1 MSSPAVLKTIRSLK
15 DSTFEACAA
24 ISAYSKT
31 SLSLSNSSE
40 TNSKASKIEIK
51 HLLVELRLL
60 GGSLHSLESFVTE
73 LAADNDTSGDS
84 TLGITPSASGSASGN
99 ENDREWPMIDKCEI
113 LVSALKSFHA
123 YATSDG
129 IKAARASLSDVRS
142 KIAFVLGSSDTLE
155 DIALQ
160 FSILTTDS
168 VPQLMVQK
176 EDRETV
182 ETLDHYDEDEPSAT
196 DVSDWLTILNSSE
209 NDREPAEYNRETML
223 IQARRI
229 TEPKYRVAA
238 ARWPEHAEKYW
249 QKLRPQVCTLFRI
262 QKSYSFV
269 QWVLEYARVTYPRT
283 LGSLAFS
290 PRLLLELTDALCDG
304 SVSSLHIAAALGL
317 PSLCRDLLSMG
328 AKVNQSS
335 LIGTP
340 LFCALVGSKVLA
352 TRTEPESWTT
362 LLVGGDSNVDQAA
375 TILLLIDGGADCK
388 YRYTWK
394 NGTEEVSLAGLA
406 FWTAMISKHE
416 AVFTRIAKGGGNLD
430 RSFHQLL
437 QRETLTKRGLL
448 HRARFARLLTY
459 VYDMTLIDMERES
472 TEYAE
477 IQELVSKVMRHTKVR
492 FSPTTDGNIDTL
504 SDGNFAEAIRTAVLD
519 FNVTLVERLTKDPR
533 FDPNFPYDHDGTSGT
548 ILHMATEG
556 AQLEIM
562 DILIRAGADVRAR
575 DSEGRTPLM
584 VIEEVGPLAK
594 LILEHSAP
602 TYDTD
607 NGGRNIW
614 HLLAATNDVKLLM
627 YLWDNDPFKIRN
639 LDAVCEDGHTPLR
652 AAFAYIDAL
661 EGNSKS
667 SKKVGPLAA
676 QFLLKQ
682 CQGYL
687 KAEGNE
693 QLARWAIEW
702 GDVDLVK
709 KIFQLIPSANTG
721 DELLLRS
728 LNISASPELV
738 SLVLEKAGP
747 SRPFS
752 DGLTPAETVITN
764 TKLLRPLV
772 GFTAKP
778 SLHPSCYP
786 EMTRAA
792 YMDLLTPEVLN
803 SRDSQGRGLWARF
816 CDDVLSTLGS
826 RSADHPN
833 NMYFLYGFVSMA
845 ISCLLQKGAL
855 LDYEKETGEWAIAR
869 ISKKAQVGAVTW
881 TPSKLPFIAA
891 ILEASFD
898 ETENPD
904 LNKAGSKEFFD
915 TRDAAVLLSLA
926 VRSRKPDI
934 VVLLVRSG
942 INVHRPW
949 ESFGGRSIFEDFL
962 ADEPVDVSMIMPLLS
977 NTKPQDIIANQHYT
991 FREVL
996 SIPDEAIAL
1005 IVLQKLIDCGLD
1017 VNSLEVT
1024 NQPSFRSPVHDS
1036 PGPSM
1041 LVKALCRSR
1050 TSLAML
1056 LVRHGADASLAPPDS
1071 ISGFMLAA
1079 KIGFV
1084 VVLENIIEKAPEDFN
1099 WLCRF
1104 NALEHGD
1111 VFNALQFAAAGGHRD
1126 VMMALLEATPLAE
1139 EIDTTSPRYGRSPAH
1154 LAAKAGSLDC
1164 IKVLTRFGADLTVRD
1179 ISGRTP
1185 LFYALLGPNREVA
1198 EYIEEHMPDPN
1209 STRNIVLPP
1218 SYPDSP
1224 STSSM
1229 FSLADSSDVDMVDAS
1244 SETVENSEPRR
1255 LGDLLAYAIDHYQLK
1270 SDALFKPFLDHA
1282 SKKDLESAIMPCGG
1296 CTLLSYTASKNL
1308 IRPMLELLDLG
1319 FKGFVTSCEEHWIDG
1334 YNALFHA
1341 ARHLQSLLAY
1351 DMFISPEKACSFF
1364 EKCLDAYLQ
1373 EERVWFH
1380 MGMSPIHAIFHLG
1393 QSVLHSSPI
1402 SSLEREYD
1410 VLQIFINHL
1419 TKHAEQYWTLMKK
1432 YGLLNLFP
1440 FPENESIVKRVLRFA
1455 VNLTTQ
1461 SSFPGGSGHTP
1472 LHFMTIYYGRKIL
1485 TTRHHDIVCKMAK
1498 LLIDSGADV
1507 NIQDGVSTTPLY
1519 RAVCNDLLP
1528 LVDVLLEAG
1537 ADQDIP
1543 DNEGVSP
1550 LGMSLRGALYGDFA
1564 MTRRLLE
1571 RGGNL
1576 ATVAAVHELG
1586 VYSDSLRSLRELL
1599 KLGLDPF
1606 SINLPGRETTLTCI
1620 LSSNNQ
1626 NFALNR
1632 DFDFYRLAEEEPSF
1646 LRSVFIGS
1654 FDGSTVYKEV
1664 GQMKAIIKRI
1674 PWECRA
1680 RVVNFEPDNGLN
1692 IGFTA
1697 ILPDMDDTFRLLL
1710 EAGFDIE
1717 RERRGKGSALMF
1729 ASSVGAFKCFK
1740 MLIRYGAKI
1749 SYLGIGKRGEPVVR
1763 SAVEEAKRYPK
1774 LLRWLLVERYYETKC
1789 LAEKEHNGPDTVVK
1803 PWSGPRKAA
1812 YTMRGDD
1819 DEFPRMDSESMT
1831 RYARRAAM
1839 IRQSLRGLVLP
1850 VTLVE

>member
-1 MSSPAVLKTIRSLK
+1 MSSSALLKTIRSLK

-31 SLSLSNSSE
+31 SLSLSKPSE
-40 TNSKASKIEIK
+40 TNPIASKIEIK

-73 LAADNDTSGDS
+73 LAANNDNSGDS
-84 TLGITPSASGSASGN
+84 TLGITPSTSGSASGR
-99 ENDREWPMIDKCEI
+99 EIDREWPMIDKCEI

-123 YATSDG
+123 FATSDG

-142 KIAFVLGSSDTLE
+142 KLAYVLGSSDTLE
-155 DIALQ
+155 DISLQ
-160 FSILTTDS
+160 FSILSTDS

-176 EDRETV
+176 DDDHEAV
-182 ETLDHYDEDEPSAT
+182 EATDHYDDEPSAT
-196 DVSDWLTILNSSE
+196 DVSDWLNILNSSE

-238 ARWPEHAEKYW
+238 TRWPEYAEKYW

-262 QKSYSFV
+262 QKSYNFV
-269 QWVLEYARVTYPRT
+269 QWALEYARVMYPRT

-352 TRTEPESWTT
+352 TRTEPESWAT

-375 TILLLIDGGADCK
+375 TILLLLDGGADCK
-388 YRYTWK
+388 YRYNWK

-416 AVFTRIAKGGGNLD
+416 AVFTRIAKGGSNLD
-430 RSFHQLL
+430 WSFHQFLE
-437 QRETLTKRGLL
+437 RETLTKRGLL

-459 VYDMTLIDMERES
+459 VYDMTLADMEQDN
-472 TEYAE
+472 TEYLE
-477 IQELVSKVMRHTKVR
+477 IQELVSKVMRHSKVK
-492 FSPTTDGNIDTL
+492 FSPTTDGKIDTL
-504 SDGNFAEAIRTAVLD
+504 SDGSFSEAIRTAVLD

-533 FDPNFPYDHDGTSGT
+533 FDPNFPYNNDGTSGT

-614 HLLAATNDVKLLM
+614 HLLAATNEVKLLM
-627 YLWDNDPFKIRN
+627 FLWDNDPFKIRN

-652 AAFAYIDAL
+652 AAFAYINTL
-661 EGNSKS
+661 EIVPKGGQ
-667 SKKVGPLAA
+667 KVGPVAA

-693 QLARWAIEW
+693 QLARWATEW

-709 KIFQLIPSANTG
+709 KIFQLIPSANEG

-738 SLVLEKAGP
+738 SLVLDKAGP

-764 TKLLRPLV
+764 TRLLLPQT
-772 GFTAKP
+772 GFTNKP

-786 EMTRAA
+786 EMTRSA

-816 CDDVLSTLGS
+816 CDDVLTLFRS
-826 RSADHPN
+826 RSADYPN
-833 NMYFLYGFVSMA
+833 NMYFLYGFARMA
-845 ISCLLQKGAL
+845 ISCLLEKGAL
-855 LDYEKETGEWAIAR
+855 VDYEKDTGNWAIAR
-869 ISKKAQVGAVTW
+869 ISNEARVGAVTW
-881 TPSKLPFIAA
+881 TSVKLPFVAA
-891 ILEASFD
+891 VLEASLYGMENFD
-898 ETENPD
+898 LAKE
-904 LNKAGSKEFFD
+904 GSKEFFD
-915 TRDAAVLLSLA
+915 TIDAAVLLSLA
-926 VRSRKPDI
+926 VRSRKPD
-934 VVLLVRSG
+934 VVELLVQSG
-942 INVHRPW
+942 MNVHKPW
-949 ESFGGRSIFEDFL
+949 ESFGGKSIFEDFL
-962 ADEPVDVSMIMPLLS
+962 SDEPVDVSMIEPLLS

-996 SIPDEAIAL
+996 AIPDETIAVM
-1005 IVLQKLIDCGLD
+1005 VLEKLIDCGMD

-1056 LVRHGADASLAPPDS
+1056 LVRRGADASLAPPDS

-1111 VFNALQFAAAGGHRD
+1111 IFNALQFAAVGGHRD
-1126 VMMALLEATPLAE
+1126 VMMALLEATPLVK

-1164 IKVLTRFGADLTVRD
+1164 IKVLTRFGANLTVRD

-1198 EYIEEHMPDPN
+1198 EYIEEHMPDPS

-1218 SYPDSP
+1218 SVPDSP
-1224 STSSM
+1224 STSSV
-1229 FSLADSSDVDMVDAS
+1229 FSLQELSDVDMADAS
-1244 SETVENSEPRR
+1244 SETDENSNPRR
-1255 LGDLLAYAIDHYQLK
+1255 LGDLLAHAIDHYQLK

-1308 IRPMLELLDLG
+1308 IRPMLELLELG
-1319 FKGFVTSCEEHWIDG
+1319 FKGFVTSCDEHWNDG
-1334 YNALFHA
+1334 YNALFEA
-1341 ARHLQSLLAY
+1341 ARHLQRLMAY
-1351 DMFISPEKACSFF
+1351 DMFISPEKAYSFF

-1380 MGMSPIHAIFHLG
+1380 MRMSPIHAIFYFG
-1393 QSVLHSSPI
+1393 QSVHHPAP
-1402 SSLEREYD
+1402 EHQYN

-1419 TKHAEQYWTLMKK
+1419 TEHAEQYWTLMKK

-1440 FPENESIVKRVLRFA
+1440 FDENESIVKRVLRFA
-1455 VNLTTQ
+1455 VNLRNQ
-1461 SSFPGGSGHTP
+1461 SRFPSGSGHTP
-1472 LHFMTIYYGRKIL
+1472 LHFMTVYCGGKVL
-1485 TTRHHDIVCKMAK
+1485 TARHYEMFCKMAK

-1507 NIQDGVSTTPLY
+1507 NIQDDVSATPLY
-1519 RAVCNDLLP
+1519 HAVHHDLLP

-1537 ADQDIP
+1537 ADQHIP
-1543 DNEGVSP
+1543 DNEGTTP
-1550 LGMSLRGALYGDFA
+1550 LGISIRGALHRNFA
-1564 MTRRLLE
+1564 VTHRLLE
-1571 RGGNL
+1571 RGGDL
-1576 ATVAAVHELG
+1576 ATITFHELG
-1586 VYSDSLRSLRELL
+1586 GYQDGTLRNLHELL

-1606 SINLPGRETTLTCI
+1606 SINLPDRETTLTCI
-1620 LSSNNQ
+1620 LSQNSQ
-1626 NFALNR
+1626 NFALNG
-1632 DFDFYRLAEEEPSF
+1632 DFDFYRLAEEEPAF
-1646 LRSVFIGS
+1646 LRTVFVGS
-1654 FDGSTVYKEV
+1654 FDGSTIYKEA
-1664 GQMKAIIKRI
+1664 GKMRAIIKRI

-1680 RVVNFEPDNGLN
+1680 RVVNFEPDNGFN
-1692 IGFTA
+1692 IGFAA
-1697 ILPDMDDTFRLLL
+1697 ILPDLDDILRLFL

-1717 RERRGKGSALMF
+1717 RERRGRGSALMF
-1729 ASSVGAFKCFK
+1729 ASRIGAFKCFK
-1740 MLIRYGAKI
+1740 MLIRHGAKV
-1749 SYLGIGKRGEPVVR
+1749 SYLGIGRRGESVVR
-1763 SAVEEAKRYPK
+1763 SAVDEAKRHPK
-1774 LLRWLLVERYYETKC
+1774 LLRWLLVDRYYETKY
-1789 LAEKEHNGPDTVVK
+1789 LAEKEHNGQDTIK

-1812 YTMRGDD
+1812 YKMRGID
-1819 DEFPRMDSESMT
+1819 DEFPRMDSESMANW
-1831 RYARRAAM
+1831 ARRMAM
-1839 IRQSLRGLVLP
+1839 LRRSLRGLVLP
-1850 VTLVE
+1850 VTLIE